1 VDLLRV
7 QNLSKRFGRY
17 EALSSIS
24 FGLEEQEVVGVIG
37 PNGAGKTTLL
47 ECLVGLM
54 PTSGGTLVWSEQA
67 SRRYQDRRDLMF
79 YLPDE
84 LTAYA
89 DLFAGD
95 VLGLFGDIYQV
106 DLPRFDEILDKLELA
121 PYLGQRT
128 GTLSR
133 GTRRRLQLALALMTP
148 QPLLILDEP
157 FNALDLHQV
166 QMAMSLL
173 RDVRAAGR
181 TLLLAVHQLTD
192 AERICDRFLL
202 LAAGRLA
209 GAGSLHELRAQ
220 AGLPTGS
227 LEDVLLALA

>member
-1 VDLLRV
+1 
-7 QNLSKRFGRY
+7 
-17 EALSSIS
+17 
-24 FGLEEQEVVGVIG
+24 
-37 PNGAGKTTLL
+37 
-47 ECLVGLM
+47 
-54 PTSGGTLVWSEQA
+54 
-67 SRRYQDRRDLMF
+67 MF

-95 VLGLFGDIYQV
+95 VLGLFGDLYQV
-106 DLPRFDEILDKLELA
+106 DPHRFDEILNKLELVRFV
-121 PYLGQRT
+121 GQRT

-133 GTRRRLQLALALMTP
+133 GTRRRLQLAMALMTP

-202 LAAGRLA
+202 LAGGRLA
-209 GAGSLHELRAQ
+209 GVGSLQELRVQ
-220 AGLPTGS
+220 ANLPTGS
-227 LEDVLLALA
+227 LEDVFLALA

>member
-17 EALSSIS
+17 EALSGIS
-24 FGLEEQEVVGVIG
+24 FALDEQEVVGVIG

-47 ECLVGLM
+47 ECLVGLL
-54 PTSGGTLVWSEQA
+54 PSSGGTLAWSDQA
-67 SRRYQDRRDLMF
+67 PRRHHDRRDLMF

-89 DLFAGD
+89 DLYAGD
-95 VLGLFGDIYQV
+95 VLGLFDDIYQV
-106 DLPRFDEILDKLELA
+106 DPHQFEEILDKLDLI
-121 PYLGQRT
+121 PTLGQRT

-173 RDVRAAGR
+173 RDVRTAGR

-209 GAGSLHELRAQ
+209 GVGSLQELRDQ

-227 LEDVLLALA
+227 LEDVFLALA